1 MKRAW
6 HAWVSLWDRTEPP
19 VALAFVRMY
28 VAVALLADLLRIAA
42 LGLVGPLYAAA
53 PDGYAMPATDLARAL
68 VERGLGPTVW
78 AVAVI
83 AAACVA
89 LGFATRVACV
99 VLVLAMAQLAH
110 IAPDSD
116 RGIHMI
122 FRVVLAILALSQSH
136 ARWSIDAWLWA
147 RLGRPFPALVPAW
160 PRYLLLLQLL
170 WIYFSAGI
178 QKAGAEWGPWGG
190 FLAVANTATDPSY
203 ARFDPAWLET
213 FLPLTRVATAGTL
226 LFELTAPLYLVWLYC
241 AETADRP
248 GRTRAW
254 VNKLRLRWIWIA
266 LGVAFH
272 LGLALTTTLGVFP
285 WGMLALY
292 PVLFRPRELSRGA

>member
-6 HAWVSLWDRTEPP
+6 DAWVSLWDRTESP
-19 VALAFVRMY
+19 VALALVRIFVG
-28 VAVALLADLLRIAA
+28 VALLADLLRIAVLGIVGA
-42 LGLVGPLYAAA
+42 LYSAA

-68 VERGLGPTVW
+68 VEHGLGPAIWV
-78 AVAVI
+78 VAVI
-83 AAACVA
+83 AAAGVALGVATRISCVA
-89 LGFATRVACV
+89 LLLAT
-99 VLVLAMAQLAH
+99 AQLAH

-116 RGIHMI
+116 RGIHVA
-122 FRVVLAILALSQSH
+122 FRIVLAILALSQSH

-190 FLAVANTATDPSY
+190 FLAVANTATDPNY
-203 ARFDPAWLET
+203 ARFDPAWLEM
-213 FLPLTRVATAGTL
+213 FLPLTRVATAATL
-226 LFELTAPLYLVWLYC
+226 LFEVTAPLYLVWLYC

-248 GRTRAW
+248 GRARAW
-254 VNKLRLRWIWIA
+254 INKLRLRWIWIG

-272 LGLALTTTLGVFP
+272 LGLAVTVSLGVFP

-292 PVLFRPRELSRGA
+292 PVLLRAR

>member
-6 HAWVSLWDRTEPP
+6 NAWVALWDRTESPT
-19 VALAFVRMY
+19 ALALVRMLVG
-28 VAVALLADLLRIAA
+28 VAVLSDLLRLAM
-42 LGLVGPLYAAA
+42 LGVVDAMYSAA
-53 PDGYAMPATDLARAL
+53 PEGFAMPATDLARWL

-78 AVAVI
+78 LVATI

-89 LGFATRVACV
+89 LGFATRAACV
-99 VLVLAMAQLAH
+99 VLVLASAHLAH
-110 IAPDSD
+110 IAPETD

-122 FRVVLAILALSQSH
+122 FRLVLAILALSQSH
-136 ARWSIDAWLWA
+136 AKWSIDAWLWA

-178 QKAGAEWGPWGG
+178 QKSGAEWGPWGG
-190 FLAVANTATDPSY
+190 FLAVANTSTDPNY
-203 ARFDPAWLET
+203 ARFDPAWVET
-213 FLPLTRVATAGTL
+213 FLPITRLGTAGTL
-226 LFELTAPLYLVWLYC
+226 LFEVTAPFYLVWLYC

-248 GRTRAW
+248 GRARAW
-254 VNKLRLRWIWIA
+254 INKLRLRWIWIA
-266 LGVAFH
+266 LGISFH

-285 WGMLALY
+285 WAMLALY
-292 PVLFRPRELSRGA
+292 PVLLMPRELARRG

>member
-1 MKRAW
+1 MKRVW
-6 HAWVSLWDRTEPP
+6 QRWVSLWDRTEPP

-28 VAVALLADLLRIAA
+28 VGVALLADLLRIAVIEM
-42 LGLVGPLYAAA
+42 VGPMYSAA
-53 PDGYAMPATDLARAL
+53 PDGFAMPATDLARAL

-83 AAACVA
+83 AGACVA
-89 LGFATRVACV
+89 LGFATRVACI
-99 VLVLAMAQLAH
+99 VLVFAMVQLAH

-116 RGIHMI
+116 RGIHVI
-122 FRVVLAILALSQSH
+122 FRVVLLILALSQSH
-136 ARWSIDAWLWA
+136 ARFSIDAWVWA
-147 RLGRPFPALVPAW
+147 RLGRPFSAQVPAW

-190 FLAVANTATDPSY
+190 FLAVANTATDPNY
-203 ARFDPAWLET
+203 ARFDPAWVET
-213 FLPLTRVATAGTL
+213 ALPLTRLATAGTL
-226 LFELTAPLYLVWLYC
+226 LFEVTAPLYLVWLYC
-241 AETADRP
+241 AATADRP
-248 GRTRAW
+248 GRARAW
-254 VNKLRLRWIWIA
+254 VNRLRLRWIWIA
-266 LGVAFH
+266 LGVSFH

-292 PVLFRPRELSRGA
+292 PVLFRPSELSRGG

>member
-6 HAWVSLWDRTEPP
+6 DAWVSLWDRTESP
-19 VALAFVRMY
+19 VALALVRIFVG
-28 VAVALLADLLRIAA
+28 VALLADLLRIAVLGIVGA
-42 LGLVGPLYAAA
+42 LYSAA

-68 VERGLGPTVW
+68 VEHGLGPAIWVI
-78 AVAVI
+78 AVI
-83 AAACVA
+83 AAAGVA
-89 LGFATRVACV
+89 LGFATRISCVA
-99 VLVLAMAQLAH
+99 LLLATAQLAH

-116 RGIHMI
+116 RGIHVA
-122 FRVVLAILALSQSH
+122 FRIVLAILALSQSH

-190 FLAVANTATDPSY
+190 FLAVANTATDPNY

-213 FLPLTRVATAGTL
+213 FLPVTRVATAATL
-226 LFELTAPLYLVWLYC
+226 LFEVTAPLYLVWLYC

-248 GRTRAW
+248 GRARAW
-254 VNKLRLRWIWIA
+254 INKLRLRWIWIG

-272 LGLALTTTLGVFP
+272 LGLAVTVSLGVFP

-292 PVLFRPRELSRGA
+292 PVLLRAR